1 MKEIQEKKIRQK
13 KYSEMTEI
21 LEFQISIFK
30 LLLLI
35 CSRDKEKI

>member
-21 LEFQISIFK
+21 LEIQISIFK